1 MIFVILKRAAMK
13 KKIAITIDEDIL
25 AQIDYLV
32 NKAVYPNRSKA
43 IEAAIAEKIDYSRR
57 KRFEIE
63 CSNLNPKEEQEF
75 AEWGGFD
82 DWMEKY

>member
-1 MIFVILKRAAMK
+1 MQ

-32 NKAVYPNRSKA
+32 NNAVYPNRSRA
-43 IEAAIAEKIDYSRR
+43 IEAAIAEKIDDYRR

-63 CSNLNPKEEQEF
+63 CANLNPKEEQEF